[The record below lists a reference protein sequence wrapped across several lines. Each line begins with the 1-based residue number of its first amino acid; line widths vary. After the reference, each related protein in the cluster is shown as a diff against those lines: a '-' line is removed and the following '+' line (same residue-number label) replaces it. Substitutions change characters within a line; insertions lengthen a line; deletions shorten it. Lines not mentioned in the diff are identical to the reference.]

1 MRPPQEWQVPSK
13 SLARLSGLIGG
24 VVGTTFGALTSLS
37 FAVYFDAIHL
47 PADPFRATMSAA
59 LVAMGLV
66 RGLGYFGLGE
76 FTAEV
81 WLLLAITV
89 PMTLIGIYLGNR
101 IFAEVSEMRFRRLV
115 SLTLIVSGFA
125 LLVK

>member
-1 MRPPQEWQVPSK
+1 
-13 SLARLSGLIGG
+13 L
-24 VVGTTFGALTSLS
+24 SLS
-37 FAVYFDAIHL
+37 FAVYFDAIRM
-47 PADPFRATMSAA
+47 PVDQFRATMSAA

-76 FTAEV
+76 FTADV
-81 WLLLAITV
+81 FLLLTITV

-101 IFAEVSEMRFRRLV
+101 MFAELSEVRFRRLV
-115 SLTLIVSGFA
+115 GVTLVISGFA

>member
-1 MRPPQEWQVPSK
+1 M
-13 SLARLSGLIGG
+13 
-24 VVGTTFGALTSLS
+24 
-37 FAVYFDAIHL
+37 YFDAIRM
-47 PADPFRATMSAA
+47 PVDQFRATMSAA

-76 FTAEV
+76 FTADV
-81 WLLLAITV
+81 FLLLTITV

-101 IFAEVSEMRFRRLV
+101 MFAELSEVRFRRLV
-115 SLTLIVSGFA
+115 GVTLVISGFA

>member
-1 MRPPQEWQVPSK
+1 VPPTSI
-13 SLARLSGLIGG
+13 ARLSGLIGG
-24 VVGTTFGALTSLS
+24 AVGTTFGALTSLS
-37 FAVYFDAIHL
+37 FAVYFDAIRM
-47 PADPFRATMSAA
+47 PVDQFRATMSAA

-76 FTAEV
+76 FSADV
-81 WLLLAITV
+81 WLLLAITL

-101 IFAEVSEMRFRRLV
+101 LFAEVSEVRFRRLV